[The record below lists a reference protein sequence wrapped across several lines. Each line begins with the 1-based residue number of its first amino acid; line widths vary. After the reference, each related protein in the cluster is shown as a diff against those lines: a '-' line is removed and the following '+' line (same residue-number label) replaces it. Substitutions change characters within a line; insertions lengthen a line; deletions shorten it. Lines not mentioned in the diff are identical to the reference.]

1 MKRRNKKYWIVKNNN
16 NKCTGEDSLQL
27 NSWQW
32 NNISYLELVFASL
45 GSRSSAVEGA
55 VRKY

>member
-16 NKCTGEDSLQL
+16 KKCTGEDSLQL

-32 NNISYLELVFASL
+32 NNISYLEFASL